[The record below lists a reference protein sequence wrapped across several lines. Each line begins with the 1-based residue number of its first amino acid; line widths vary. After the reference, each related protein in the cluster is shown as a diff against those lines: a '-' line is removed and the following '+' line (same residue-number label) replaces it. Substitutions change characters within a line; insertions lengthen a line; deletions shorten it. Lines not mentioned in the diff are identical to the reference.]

1 MTNETVNQ
9 AIDLTKAA
17 VAANGTKWS
26 ENVAQVI
33 IFLEAVA
40 KKLDQMKEGK

>member
-26 ENVAQVI
+26 ENVAQVV
-33 IFLEAVA
+33 IFLQTVA
-40 KKLDQMKEGK
+40 KTLDSMKEGK